1 MNKYYKILEL
11 HKIIEALEHEASNE
25 KTREMIRNIEPVS
38 DLEEVKKEMRKTVD
52 AFDLSV
58 KNGTPSFYDFKDVEG
73 ALKRAESGASI
84 SLGELLE
91 IASMLRQT
99 ELLREWYSSLGDVDT
114 SLNYLFE
121 SLSPNTALEKK
132 ISDSVLSED
141 EIADTASAEL
151 GDIRRKISRAGLKIR
166 DSLDKMLKSSEF
178 QKSLQ
183 ENIVT
188 MRDGRYVLPVK
199 SEFKG
204 NVPGIVHASSASG
217 STLFI
222 EPASVV
228 EANND
233 IQILKD
239 REKEEIERI
248 IAELSMRCGESAD
261 SIIAGMEICAQI
273 NFYFAKANLA
283 AKMKASCPEISD
295 DKIIRLKKARH
306 PLIDEKKAVPVDIS
320 LGESFDTM
328 IITGPNTGGKT
339 VLLKTAGLLTAMV
352 MCGLMI
358 PASDSSHVSVF
369 DDILADIGDMQS
381 IENELS
387 TFSAHIENVVE
398 ICGKADNRSLILL
411 DELGSGTDPV
421 EGAALAEAIIE
432 NLRTWNCRMMVTTHY
447 QELKIYAIDTDGV
460 ENGSCEFDQTT
471 LMPTYRLILGSP
483 GKSNAFYISRRL
495 GLSEDIIKKAKEN
508 VSDENVRIEDVIG
521 KLEKSRMEY
530 DRLNEEIREVKAE
543 NERVKAELETEKNRF
558 EKEKNSEFE
567 KARIEAMR
575 IVESC
580 RMKSDALLEELGKI
594 RKEQNASALQSAK
607 SLSRNALDKM
617 YMEANPVRSAD
628 NSGYK
633 LPRPL
638 KKGDSVFIVS
648 MNKNGVLLSDPDG
661 SGNVFVSSGNLRTKT
676 NITNLRIADKSKEDN
691 KRSPVKS
698 ARPQITRAKGKV
710 QSAARRPLL
719 ELDIRGMNVD
729 EGIIETDSFIDSAVM
744 SHAGIV
750 TIIHGKGTGILREGI
765 QRHLKR
771 HPSVKSFRNGVFG
784 EGEEGVTIVELK

>member
-1 MNKYYKILEL
+1 MNKYYKTLEL

-25 KTREMIRNIEPVS
+25 KTKEMIRNIEPVS

-58 KNGTPSFYDFKDVEG
+58 KNGTPSFYNFKDVEG
-73 ALKRAESGASI
+73 ALKRAKSGASI
-84 SLGELLE
+84 SLKELLE

-99 ELLREWYSSLGDVDT
+99 ELLCEWYSSLGDVET

-121 SLSPNTALEKK
+121 SLSPNTALEKR

-141 EIADTASAEL
+141 ELADTASAEL

-166 DSLDKMLKSSEF
+166 DSLDKMLKSSEV

-204 NVPGIVHASSASG
+204 NVSGIVHASSASG

-239 REKEEIERI
+239 KEKEEIERI
-248 IAELSMRCGESAD
+248 IAELSMQCGESAE
-261 SIIAGMEICAQI
+261 SIISGMEICAEI

-306 PLIDEKKAVPVDIS
+306 PLIDDKKVVPVDIS
-320 LGESFDTM
+320 LGEGFDTM

-398 ICGKADNRSLILL
+398 ICEKADNRSLILL

-460 ENGSCEFDQTT
+460 ENGSCEFDQAT

-483 GKSNAFYISRRL
+483 GKSNAFYISSRL
-495 GLSEDIIKKAKEN
+495 GLSEDIIRKAKEN
-508 VSDENVRIEDVIG
+508 VSNENVRIEDVIG
-521 KLEKSRMEY
+521 KLERTRLEY

-543 NERVKAELETEKNRF
+543 NERIKAELETEKNRF
-558 EKEKNSEFE
+558 EKEKDREFE

-580 RMKSDALLEELGKI
+580 RMKSDALLEELDKI
-594 RKEQNASALQSAK
+594 RKEKMPPHRNRQNL
-607 SLSRNALDKM
+607 
-617 YMEANPVRSAD
+617 
-628 NSGYK
+628 
-633 LPRPL
+633 
-638 KKGDSVFIVS
+638 
-648 MNKNGVLLSDPDG
+648 
-661 SGNVFVSSGNLRTKT
+661 
-676 NITNLRIADKSKEDN
+676 
-691 KRSPVKS
+691 
-698 ARPQITRAKGKV
+698 
-710 QSAARRPLL
+710 
-719 ELDIRGMNVD
+719 
-729 EGIIETDSFIDSAVM
+729 
-744 SHAGIV
+744 
-750 TIIHGKGTGILREGI
+750 
-765 QRHLKR
+765 
-771 HPSVKSFRNGVFG
+771 
-784 EGEEGVTIVELK
+784 

>member
-1 MNKYYKILEL
+1 MNKYYKTLEL

-25 KTREMIRNIEPVS
+25 KTKEMIRNIEPVS
-38 DLEEVKKEMRKTVD
+38 DLEEVKKEMQKTVD

-58 KNGTPSFYDFKDVEG
+58 KNGTPSFYNFKDVEG
-73 ALKRAESGASI
+73 ALKRARSGASI
-84 SLGELLE
+84 SLKELLE

-99 ELLREWYSSLGDVDT
+99 ELLCEWYSSLGDVDT

-121 SLSPNTALEKK
+121 SLSPNTALEKR

-141 EIADTASAEL
+141 ELADTASAEL

-166 DSLDKMLKSSEF
+166 DSLDKMLKSSEI

-204 NVPGIVHASSASG
+204 NVSGIVHASSASG

-239 REKEEIERI
+239 KEKEEIERI
-248 IAELSMRCGESAD
+248 IAELSMQCGESAD
-261 SIIAGMEICAQI
+261 SIISGMEICAEI

-306 PLIDEKKAVPVDIS
+306 PLIDEKKVVPVDIS

-398 ICGKADNRSLILL
+398 ICNKADNRSLILL

-460 ENGSCEFDQTT
+460 ENGSCEFDSAT

-495 GLSEDIIKKAKEN
+495 GLSEDIIRKAKEN
-508 VSDENVRIEDVIG
+508 VSNENVRIEDVIG
-521 KLEKSRMEY
+521 KLERSRLEY

-543 NERVKAELETEKNRF
+543 NERIKAELETEKTRF
-558 EKEKNSEFE
+558 EKEKDREFE

-580 RMKSDALLEELGKI
+580 RMKSDALLEELDKI
-594 RKEQNASALQSAK
+594 RKEKNAASQSAK

-628 NSGYK
+628 NSDYK

-638 KKGDSVFIVS
+638 KKGDNVFIVS
-648 MNKNGVLLSDPDG
+648 MNKNGVLLGDPDG

-676 NITNLRIADKSKEDN
+676 NITNLRLADKSKEDN